1 MRSER
6 REKSLTR
13 EEKQQLLRSL
23 TAEFKDAS
31 AIAVCDYKG
40 LSVASLEAIR
50 NSARRANLRVQVI
63 KNTLARIALK
73 DAGKEGLE
81 LKETNIFVWGQD
93 QVELAKGLVQ
103 FEKDNELFKIKVGF
117 FDGEIVGKDQIVAI
131 SKLPSKEELIG
142 MLLSVWSAPMRNM
155 AYVLSAPM
163 ANFVTALDN
172 LRIKNQQ

>member
-1 MRSER
+1 M
-6 REKSLTR
+6 TR
-13 EEKQQLLRSL
+13 KEKQQLLDGL

-40 LSVASLEAIR
+40 LSVASLETIR
-50 NSARRANLRVQVI
+50 NSARKANLRVQVI
-63 KNTLARIALK
+63 KNTLAGIALK
-73 DAGKEGLE
+73 NADKDGLE

-117 FDGEIVGKDQIVAI
+117 FDGNVVEKDQIVAI

-142 MLLSVWSAPMRNM
+142 MLLSVWTAPMRNM
-155 AYVLSAPM
+155 AYVLNAPLV
-163 ANFVTALDN
+163 NFATALDN
-172 LRIKNQQ
+172 LRIKNEQ